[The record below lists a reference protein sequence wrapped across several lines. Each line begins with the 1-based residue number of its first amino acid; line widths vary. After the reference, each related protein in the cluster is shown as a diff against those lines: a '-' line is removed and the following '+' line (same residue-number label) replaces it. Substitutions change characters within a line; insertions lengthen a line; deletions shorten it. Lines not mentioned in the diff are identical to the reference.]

1 MKTKYTD
8 KIHFFINEDL
18 PEDAFMYWVE
28 KQTLIDQPDI
38 MREFKNIL
46 KVGFANKGIY
56 DFDFEEIDQQIE
68 VYEEAI
74 LSEKLAEAELVMAQE
89 ALDKKILEVIEVTA
103 QVRQYVIGCII
114 NNEDNAKAMHE
125 LALKLI
131 EGEKENDVYDANN
144 WAAIL

>member
-56 DFDFEEIDQQIE
+56 DFDFEFIEDKENKVENNTKIEEDLILLHKKREREKEKKEKTEKQINKQL
-68 VYEEAI
+68 EEQMFQNI
-74 LSEKLAEAELVMAQE
+74 VNNM
-89 ALDKKILEVIEVTA
+89 LDKIK
-103 QVRQYVIGCII
+103 
-114 NNEDNAKAMHE
+114 N
-125 LALKLI
+125 
-131 EGEKENDVYDANN
+131 
-144 WAAIL
+144 